1 MYKKKIIHLEK
12 MKGSIIRNGENL
24 SLFLNLSNANAF
36 LANEGTLFPPVETLL
51 RFDGRGTA
59 AVSALVIDPCIFQ
72 AATTM

>member
-51 RFDGRGTA
+51 RFDG
-59 AVSALVIDPCIFQ
+59 
-72 AATTM
+72 